1 MEMYGKEELSNI
13 NNLCFYPTTQFKPK
27 TRRIKEIIKIG
38 EEIIEM
44 EEQENR
50 ENQQNQK
57 LIL

>member
-1 MEMYGKEELSNI
+1 MYGKEELSNI

-27 TRRIKEIIKIG
+27 ARRIKEIIKIG